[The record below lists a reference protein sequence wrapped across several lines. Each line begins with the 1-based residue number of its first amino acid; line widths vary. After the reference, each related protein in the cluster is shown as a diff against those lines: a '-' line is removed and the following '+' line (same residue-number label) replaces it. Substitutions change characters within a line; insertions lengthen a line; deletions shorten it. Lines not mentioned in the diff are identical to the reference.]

1 MRMISLL
8 TSNMSGMENS
18 ASTARGRIDTDDFQ
32 DRKPDSFTNTRPCRQ
47 AENPSAMNSFDAAVY
62 LGLVVAVA
70 TGFNAGLLRSAI
82 TILAYLIAM
91 PIAVWATSLVSPGFD
106 GKLGAPVMQDSLL
119 LFGSFLVTGMVLG
132 KLMRMVLDETIGP
145 QAGIGDRLAGAA
157 LGAVRVGLVAITL
170 VLIFDS
176 LVSPDRQPAFLA
188 GSQLRPLLSVAGQ
201 RGFRSLPP
209 DVAAYID
216 RLKKDRRI

>member
-1 MRMISLL
+1 
-8 TSNMSGMENS
+8 
-18 ASTARGRIDTDDFQ
+18 
-32 DRKPDSFTNTRPCRQ
+32 
-47 AENPSAMNSFDAAVY
+47 MNSFDAVVY
-62 LGLVVAVA
+62 LGLAIAVV
-70 TGFNAGLLRSAI
+70 TGFNAGLLRSAV

-91 PIAVWATSLVSPGFD
+91 PIAVWAMSLVSPGFD
-106 GKLGAPVMQDSLL
+106 GKLGAPLMQDSLL
-119 LFGSFLVTGMVLG
+119 LFGIFLITGILLG
-132 KLMRMVLDETIGP
+132 KLMRMALDDTIGP

-157 LGAVRVGLVAITL
+157 LGAVRVGLVAVTL

-176 LVSPDRQPAFLA
+176 LVPSDRQPAYLA

-209 DVAAYID
+209 DLVAYID